1 MSTYNSVS
9 HRPFQARSSRLSERA
24 AEVTLYER
32 LNSVLG
38 NRKVVLIGDWV
49 DDAHGFEREPIY
61 LVRGDVIDAFN
72 GYDRSWA
79 DLVDQHFDVVDVV
92 PGTVLAATA
101 TVRA

>member
-9 HRPFQARSSRLSERA
+9 HRPFQARSSERA

-38 NRKVVLIGDWV
+38 NRKIVLIGDWV
-49 DDAHGFEREPIY
+49 DDAHGFEPEPIY
-61 LVRGDVIDAFN
+61 LVRREVIDAFN
-72 GYDRSWA
+72 LYDRDWGE
-79 DLVDQHFDVVDVV
+79 LVDQHFGAVDVV
-92 PGTVLAATA
+92 PGSVFAATA

>member
-9 HRPFQARSSRLSERA
+9 HRPFQARSSERA

-38 NRKVVLIGDWV
+38 NRKIVLIGDWV

-72 GYDRSWA
+72 HYDRPWA
-79 DLVDQHFDVVDVV
+79 ELVDQHFGAVDFV